1 MELVVAATAPVLRD
15 LPVPARS
22 RAAET
27 GVPARTATDAPVTL
41 TPVEPWTE
49 ALAQLALAA
58 GRRRDLLLADAHGW
72 PEAMAAHAV
81 FLARQRVRA
90 LEANLTSP
98 DEAPGRVV
106 CWFAG

>member
-1 MELVVAATAPVLRD
+1 MELVVATPAPFTRD
-15 LPVPARS
+15 VPA
-22 RAAET
+22 T
-27 GVPARTATDAPVTL
+27 GRARTAEPAVPVADEAVAL
-41 TPVEPWTE
+41 TPPDAWTE

-58 GRRRDLLLADAHGW
+58 GRWRDLRLADAAVW

-81 FLARQRVRA
+81 FLARQRVRQ
-90 LEANLTSP
+90 LEATFTSP